1 MHSKT
6 VLITGATSGI
16 GLALAKQSIELGYTV
31 VITGRNQ
38 TRLDQVSTALGVKSY
53 LADSADLEQVRQLG
67 ASLEKDGIK
76 LDGVVLNAGVFYPT
90 SFAETTPSNFDET
103 MSINT
108 KGPFF
113 TLQALLPVLSD
124 AASIVFTSS
133 IAVNKGFE
141 NCATYAASKAAFEA
155 VIRVANIELADRG
168 IRINSIRP
176 GITAT
181 EIQAKAGL
189 TTDQEAGLFDSLKST
204 PLGRALK
211 ADDHVGAMLYLLGDQ
226 SKALRNAA
234 IDIDGGYLL

>member
-1 MHSKT
+1 MQSKT
-6 VLITGATSGI
+6 ILITGATSGI

-31 VITGRNQ
+31 IITGRNQ
-38 TRLDQVSTALGVKSY
+38 EKLNQVTEELGVLSY
-53 LADSADLEQVRQLG
+53 LADSSDLDQISQLSS
-67 ASLEKDGIK
+67 SLERDGIK
-76 LDGVVLNAGVFYPT
+76 LDGVVLNAGVFYPSPFT
-90 SFAETTPSNFDET
+90 ETTLSNFDET
-103 MSINT
+103 IAINT

-113 TLQALLPVLSD
+113 TLQTLLPVLAD
-124 AASIVFTSS
+124 GASVVFTSS

-189 TTDQEAGLFDSLKST
+189 TAEQEEGLFDSLKST
-204 PLGRALK
+204 PLGRALSV
-211 ADDHVGAMLYLLGDQ
+211 DDHVGAMLYLLGDQ